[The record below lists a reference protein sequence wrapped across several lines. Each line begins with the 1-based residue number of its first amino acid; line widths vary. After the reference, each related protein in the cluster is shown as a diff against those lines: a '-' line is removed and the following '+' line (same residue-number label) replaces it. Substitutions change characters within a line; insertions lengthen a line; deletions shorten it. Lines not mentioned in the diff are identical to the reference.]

1 MKKSRYL
8 AILAA
13 SVLAVAQITTA
24 VFAASEINGSVHV
37 NGDDAWGGN
46 SEAIKVLE
54 GESGSVT
61 NTEGGAAVTVTGST
75 KEQDGKESLS
85 FTVEGNVSSDN
96 SAVTPAESAPDD
108 GGPDGEP
115 SYEEHRYGDYP
126 VTGVEVT
133 VPEPDKEAGAVT
145 DTKLEV
151 TGDVSAKGTID
162 NGGHI
167 TGMSINALGG
177 QSQDQSVTVIAD
189 GNVKASDGAFGN
201 NVTGVEIVTSQEN
214 DDGEEAPEAP
224 SDIHNMTTN
233 VTAGSVTVEG
243 GSESTATGLYINA
256 GSDHAVHDVTV
267 DVKDDINV
275 SGREGQ
281 TVTGINLSQGG
292 ANDNFVN
299 ISVGGSVAVD
309 GKGYSSDGVQI
320 GHIMS
325 ANGETSAKID
335 IKENLTVKS
344 DGGESFVKGVDRV
357 ESEMAGNLDIHVGG
371 NVTAEAVSEATG
383 LSAVKTTDNGTAE
396 IKVDGD
402 VTATATGT
410 EGSAVAIFADINQY
424 SGTGDVLVGKNATAS
439 GADSNGIMMNL
450 DITPKDNEEGA
461 AGSGSAG
468 ASNKEP
474 VRIEVL
480 GTVDG
485 GADGNDLLIR
495 VTDCNMERVYDDPDD
510 PTMGF
515 HEETGEPMAAE
526 DVKTALTEALPEIV
540 THELKNGSIKAVM
553 KSDNADNE
561 KAALEALTEMTFYTV
576 NYTTKVTDETGAED
590 DSLGTIT
597 ITQYDG
603 KELEKKELRYD
614 GSTAY
619 VAKAGDKIL
628 IDVKVKNG
636 YVDKDREEK
645 VTGTSEV
652 KTEETD
658 TEIITTTTT
667 PVTRKTWTERTAY
680 ELDLDKLKIVDEL
693 GYDATVKLVKETS
706 TAGGVT
712 WSLEVTPVGSIDL
725 DIEAIIK
732 AITSEINLQ
741 EITENIVKV
750 DKKAKEV
757 KPEEEHKAAPDNNSK
772 YHEAPKPAEEN
783 KEQSNNRMPKEPEEW
798 TEEKI
803 ISMYGYDEE
812 EKPEIGTQASAQDT
826 GTNETQASKKTTI
839 IDTVKYE
846 NLKAD
851 GKTEYT
857 MYGKLMIV
865 PDGAGEAKELLVN
878 GKPVTAEKTFKPEK
892 KNGTVEM
899 KFTFDSSAL
908 AGMKTVV
915 FEEVRNGKMVVAA
928 HADPKDEGQQVSIV
942 DFGTTATD
950 QKTGTHESEAS
961 KDAVFIDVVK
971 YQGLTPGKQYVL
983 KGTLMD
989 VDTGKEL
996 LINGRPVTSEKEFT
1010 PEKKDGSVEVEFH
1023 LDSSALAGKDTVVF
1037 EDLYRDGKK
1046 IAAHADIKDEGQK
1059 IRIIKIKTKAMT
1071 G

>member
-1 MKKSRYL
+1 MKKNRGL
-8 AILAA
+8 VILAA
-13 SVLAVAQITTA
+13 SVLAASQITTA

-37 NGDDAWGGN
+37 NGDEAWAGN
-46 SEAIKVLE
+46 SEGSEMLE

-61 NTEGGAAVTVTGST
+61 NTEGGAAVTVTGIT
-75 KEQDGKESLS
+75 EEQDGKESLS
-85 FTVEGNVSSDN
+85 FTVDGNVSSDN
-96 SAVTPAESAPDD
+96 SAVTPVESAPDD
-108 GGPDGEP
+108 GGPDGYP
-115 SYEEHRYGDYP
+115 SYEGYRYGDYP
-126 VTGVEVT
+126 VTGVKVT
-133 VPEPDKEAGAVT
+133 VPEPDKEAGSVK
-145 DTKLEV
+145 DTILEV
-151 TGDVSAKGTID
+151 TGNISANGIID
-162 NGGHI
+162 NGGSVK
-167 TGMSINALGG
+167 GMGIDALGG
-177 QSQDQSVTVIAD
+177 QSQDQSLTVTAD
-189 GNVKASDGAFGN
+189 GDVKVSDGALGN
-201 NVTGVEIVTSQEN
+201 NVVGVEIATIHEN
-214 DDGEEAPEAP
+214 DDWEEAPEAP
-224 SDIHNMTTN
+224 SDTHTMTTK
-233 VTAGSVTVEG
+233 VTAGSVTVDG
-243 GSESTATGLYINA
+243 GPESTATGLYIYA
-256 GSDHAVHDVTV
+256 GSDHAVQDVTV
-267 DVKDDINV
+267 DVKGNINV
-275 SGREGQ
+275 SGQEGQ
-281 TVTGINLSQGG
+281 TVSGINLSQGG
-292 ANDNFVN
+292 ANDSSVN
-299 ISVGGSVAVD
+299 ISVGGSVVLD
-309 GKGYSSDGVQI
+309 GKGYSSDGVRI
-320 GHIMS
+320 SHIMS
-325 ANGETSAKID
+325 TNGETSAKID

-344 DGGESFVKGVDRV
+344 DGEESFVKGVAPV
-357 ESEMAGNLDIHVGG
+357 ESEMAGNLDIHVGED
-371 NVTAEAVSEATG
+371 VAAEAVSEATG
-383 LSAVKTTDNGTAE
+383 LNAVKTTDNGTAE

-410 EGSAVAIFADINQY
+410 EGSAVAIFADISQY

-495 VTDCNMERVYDDPDD
+495 VTDCNVEWVYDNPDD
-510 PTMGF
+510 PTQGT
-515 HEETGEPMAAE
+515 HEETREPMAAA
-526 DVKTALTEALPEIV
+526 DVKTALTGSLPEIV

-561 KAALEALTEMTFYTV
+561 KAALEALTEMIFYTV
-576 NYTTKVTDETGAED
+576 NYATKVTDETGAED

-603 KELEKKELRYD
+603 KDLEKKELRYD

-757 KPEEEHKAAPDNNSK
+757 KPDPEKQNDQKQEEVK
-772 YHEAPKPAEEN
+772 
-783 KEQSNNRMPKEPEEW
+783 PEEW
-798 TEEKI
+798 TEGWIKDQKGWRYIVGNTEKASVTKDSI
-803 ISMYGYDEE
+803 IPVSQPTEHVHFWTTAARYPALNVTDSFRIVNKKSICSSCGA
-812 EKPEIGTQASAQDT
+812 EI
-826 GTNETQASKKTTI
+826 I
-839 IDTVKYE
+839 
-846 NLKAD
+846 AD
-851 GKTEYT
+851 QTSPNSNNGSVFRI
-857 MYGKLMIV
+857 KLTYF
-865 PDGAGEAKELLVN
+865 D
-878 GKPVTAEKTFKPEK
+878 EK
-892 KNGTVEM
+892 KNQTV
-899 KFTFDSSAL
+899 
-908 AGMKTVV
+908 
-915 FEEVRNGKMVVAA
+915 
-928 HADPKDEGQQVSIV
+928 I
-942 DFGTTATD
+942 TD
-950 QKTGTHESEAS
+950 QSSTGGYIVIGNYVYYRGSHNQPIPTRLSMFDLVSKTQKVISDHVSGFRLIGNNIYFTRFEATSVGYGISYGDMCIMKCNLDGTGLQEICRVGADNAEGLQPWMLSMCYCRHTSSYMIIRDPGWSSYYRIDYASGAVSKSDESAWNN
-961 KDAVFIDVVK
+961 V
-971 YQGLTPGKQYVL
+971 G
-983 KGTLMD
+983 
-989 VDTGKEL
+989 
-996 LINGRPVTSEKEFT
+996 
-1010 PEKKDGSVEVEFH
+1010 PENSF
-1023 LDSSALAGKDTVVF
+1023 AG
-1037 EDLYRDGKK
+1037 
-1046 IAAHADIKDEGQK
+1046 
-1059 IRIIKIKTKAMT
+1059 
-1071 G
+1071 

>member
-1 MKKSRYL
+1 MKKNRGL
-8 AILAA
+8 VILAA

-24 VFAASEINGSVHV
+24 VFAASDV
-37 NGDDAWGGN
+37 NGKVNVNGNEAWGGN

-54 GESGSVT
+54 GASGSVT
-61 NTEGGAAVTVTGST
+61 NTEGGAAVTVTGIT
-75 KEQDGKESLS
+75 EEHGGKESLS
-85 FTVEGNVSSDN
+85 FTVEGNVNSNN
-96 SAVTPAESAPDD
+96 SAVTPAAE
-108 GGPDGEP
+108 G
-115 SYEEHRYGDYP
+115 YRYGDYP
-126 VTGVEVT
+126 VTGVKVT
-133 VPEPDKEAGAVT
+133 VPEPDKEAGSVK
-145 DTKLEV
+145 DTILEV
-151 TGDVSAKGTID
+151 TGNISANGIID

-177 QSQDQSVTVIAD
+177 QSQDQSVTVTVD
-189 GNVKASDGAFGN
+189 GNVKASDGFKGN
-201 NVTGVEIVTSQEN
+201 NVSGVEIVTSQEN
-214 DDGEEAPEAP
+214 DAGEAAPEAP
-224 SDIHNMTTN
+224 SGTHTMTTK

-243 GSESTATGLYINA
+243 GPDSTAVGLYVNA
-256 GSDHAVHDVTV
+256 GSDHAVQDITV

-275 SGREGQ
+275 SGQEGQ

-292 ANDNFVN
+292 ANDNSVN
-299 ISVGGSVAVD
+299 ISVGGSVVVD
-309 GKGYSSDGVQI
+309 GKGYSSDGVRI
-320 GHIMS
+320 SRIMPT
-325 ANGETSAKID
+325 NGEASVKID

-344 DGGESFVKGVDRV
+344 DGEESFVKGVDRV
-357 ESEMAGNLDIHVGG
+357 ESEMAGNLDILVGG

-410 EGSAVAIFADINQY
+410 EGSAAAIFAEIGQN

-439 GADSNGIMMNL
+439 GVDSNGIMMNL

-495 VTDCNMERVYDDPDD
+495 VTDCNVERVYEVPDD
-510 PTMGF
+510 PTTGF
-515 HEETGEPMAAE
+515 REETGEPMAAA
-526 DVKTALTEALPEIV
+526 DVKTALTGSLPEIV

-561 KAALEALTEMTFYTV
+561 KAALEALAEMTFYTV

-603 KELEKKELRYD
+603 KDLEKKELRYD

-706 TAGGVT
+706 TVGGVT

-757 KPEEEHKAAPDNNSK
+757 KPEEEHKGKNEAAPGNTEKASVTKDSIIPVSQPTK
-772 YHEAPKPAEEN
+772 HVHFWTTAARYPALNVTDSFRIVN
-783 KEQSNNRMPKEPEEW
+783 KKSICSSCGAEIIADQTSPNSNNGAVFR
-798 TEEKI
+798 I
-803 ISMYGYDEE
+803 
-812 EKPEIGTQASAQDT
+812 
-826 GTNETQASKKTTI
+826 
-839 IDTVKYE
+839 
-846 NLKAD
+846 
-851 GKTEYT
+851 
-857 MYGKLMIV
+857 KLTYF
-865 PDGAGEAKELLVN
+865 D
-878 GKPVTAEKTFKPEK
+878 EK
-892 KNGTVEM
+892 KNQTV
-899 KFTFDSSAL
+899 
-908 AGMKTVV
+908 
-915 FEEVRNGKMVVAA
+915 
-928 HADPKDEGQQVSIV
+928 I
-942 DFGTTATD
+942 TD
-950 QKTGTHESEAS
+950 QSSTGGYIVIGNYVYYRESHNQPIPTRLSMFDLVSKTQKVISDHVSGFRLIGNNIYFTRFEATSVGYGISYGDMCIMKCNLDGTGLQEICRVGADNAEGLQPWMLSMCYCRHTSSYMILRDPGWSSYYRIDYASGAVSKSDESAWNN
-961 KDAVFIDVVK
+961 V
-971 YQGLTPGKQYVL
+971 G
-983 KGTLMD
+983 
-989 VDTGKEL
+989 
-996 LINGRPVTSEKEFT
+996 
-1010 PEKKDGSVEVEFH
+1010 PENSF
-1023 LDSSALAGKDTVVF
+1023 AG
-1037 EDLYRDGKK
+1037 
-1046 IAAHADIKDEGQK
+1046 
-1059 IRIIKIKTKAMT
+1059 
-1071 G
+1071 

>member
-1 MKKSRYL
+1 MYQCGSTGLDHICFRLHKGESKMKKNRYP

-24 VFAASEINGSVHV
+24 VFAASDVNGKVNV
-37 NGDDAWGGN
+37 NGDEAWGGN

-54 GESGSVT
+54 GASGSVT
-61 NTEGGAAVTVTGST
+61 NTEGGAAVTVTGIT
-75 KEQDGKESLS
+75 EDQDGKESLS
-85 FTVEGNVSSDN
+85 FTVDGNVSSDN
-96 SAVTPAESAPDD
+96 SAVTLVESAPDD
-108 GGPDGEP
+108 GGPDGYP
-115 SYEEHRYGDYP
+115 SYEGYRYGDYP
-126 VTGVEVT
+126 VTGVVVT
-133 VPEPDKEAGAVT
+133 VPEPNNRAGSVT

-177 QSQDQSVTVIAD
+177 QSQDQSVTVTAD

-201 NVTGVEIVTSQEN
+201 NVTGVEIVTSHEN

-224 SDIHNMTTN
+224 SDIHNMTTT

-267 DVKDDINV
+267 DVKGDINV

-292 ANDNFVN
+292 ANDNSVN

-309 GKGYSSDGVQI
+309 GKGYSSDGVRI
-320 GHIMS
+320 GHMMS

-335 IKENLTVKS
+335 IKEDLTVKS
-344 DGGESFVKGVDRV
+344 DGRESFVKGVDRV

-371 NVTAEAVSEATG
+371 DVAAEAVSEATG

-396 IKVDGD
+396 IKVGRD

-410 EGSAVAIFADINQY
+410 EGSAVAIFAEIGQS
-424 SGTGDVLVGKNATAS
+424 SGAGDVLVGGNATAS

-450 DITPKDNEEGA
+450 DITPKDNEEGTA
-461 AGSGSAG
+461 DSGSTG
-468 ASNKEP
+468 TSNKEP

-480 GTVDG
+480 GTVNG

-495 VTDCNMERVYDDPDD
+495 VTDCNVERVDDHPDD

-515 HEETGEPMAAE
+515 HEEPGEPMTAE
-526 DVKTALTEALPEIV
+526 DVKTALSGSLPEIV

-561 KAALEALTEMTFYTV
+561 KAALEALAEMTFYTV

-603 KELEKKELRYD
+603 KDLEKKELRYD

-772 YHEAPKPAEEN
+772 YHEAPKEL
-783 KEQSNNRMPKEPEEW
+783 EEW
-798 TEEKI
+798 TEGWIKDQKGWRYIVGKDEYFKDSWGYFPWNDFNYWYYFDKDGYVLTGWQYIGEKW
-803 ISMYGYDEE
+803 YYLEPEE
-812 EKPEIGTQASAQDT
+812 GKNLGHMWA
-826 GTNETQASKKTTI
+826 
-839 IDTVKYE
+839 DTV
-846 NLKAD
+846 
-851 GKTEYT
+851 T
-857 MYGKLMIV
+857 
-865 PDGAGEAKELLVN
+865 PDGHRL
-878 GKPVTAEKTFKPEK
+878 
-892 KNGTVEM
+892 
-899 KFTFDSSAL
+899 
-908 AGMKTVV
+908 
-915 FEEVRNGKMVVAA
+915 
-928 HADPKDEGQQVSIV
+928 DE
-942 DFGTTATD
+942 
-950 QKTGTHESEAS
+950 TGAR
-961 KDAVFIDVVK
+961 ID
-971 YQGLTPGKQYVL
+971 
-983 KGTLMD
+983 
-989 VDTGKEL
+989 
-996 LINGRPVTSEKEFT
+996 
-1010 PEKKDGSVEVEFH
+1010 
-1023 LDSSALAGKDTVVF
+1023 
-1037 EDLYRDGKK
+1037 
-1046 IAAHADIKDEGQK
+1046 
-1059 IRIIKIKTKAMT
+1059 
-1071 G
+1071 